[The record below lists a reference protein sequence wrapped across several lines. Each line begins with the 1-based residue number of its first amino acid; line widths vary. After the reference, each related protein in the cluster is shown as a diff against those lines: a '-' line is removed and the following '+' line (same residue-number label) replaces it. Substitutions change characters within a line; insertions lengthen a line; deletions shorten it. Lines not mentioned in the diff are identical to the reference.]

1 MHMGSTLLALALCG
15 LIGVGADAQVS
26 DPLAPS
32 APKTGIKPGSAKA
45 KKPVPAARK
54 KGRSTSTRSAR
65 MRQAQMQAQ
74 AFRANQFVMPPNT
87 NGSTDP
93 LNLANALSGGLI
105 PDGNGNFGNGNFGNG
120 FGNADGFNGGGGFG
134 YGPGQTATGGYV
146 GRSDR
151 RLIRGFDGD
160 GQGDFAPT
168 PGFGFSPR
176 IERVQGGNHIAGI
189 GVPLRKGE
197 RVNAGNLIP
206 GYGVI
211 GQTMDATVGGTHVP
225 GYGVI
230 GSYDPRVQNQPRD
243 QVVGGSYVPGFGVV
257 GGSVP
262 QGFGNTG
269 TSGFYGAGALA
280 PSYRPAM
287 PQSFGATIP
296 SSYGASALPGARR

>member
-1 MHMGSTLLALALCG
+1 MHMGSTLLAFALCG
-15 LIGVGADAQVS
+15 LIGVAADAQVS
-26 DPLAPS
+26 APP
-32 APKTGIKPGSAKA
+32 APKTGIKPGAA
-45 KKPVPAARK
+45 RKPAPATRK

-74 AFRANQFVMPPNT
+74 AFRANQFVMPPNG

-105 PDGNGNFGNGNFGNG
+105 PDGNGNFGNG
-120 FGNADGFNGGGGFG
+120 FGNAGGFNGGGGFG
-134 YGPGQTATGGYV
+134 FGNGPGQTATGGYV

-176 IERVQGGNHIAGI
+176 IERVQGGNYIAGV

-211 GQTMDATVGGTHVP
+211 GQTMDATVGGTYVA

-243 QVVGGSYVPGFGVV
+243 QVAGGSYVPGFGVV
-257 GGSVP
+257 GGNVP

-269 TSGFYGAGALA
+269 PSGFYGAGALV
-280 PSYRPAM
+280 PTYGSGI